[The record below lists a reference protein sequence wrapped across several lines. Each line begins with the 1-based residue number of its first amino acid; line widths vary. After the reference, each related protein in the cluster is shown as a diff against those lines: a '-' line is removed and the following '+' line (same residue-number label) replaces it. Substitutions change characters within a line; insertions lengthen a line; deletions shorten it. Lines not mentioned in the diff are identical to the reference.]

1 MKKKFIHYLSQRG
14 QDFIASFSGGYT
26 GGDGDGVDRV
36 PLLHQL
42 WNHRHLKTPLF
53 RVQIQHVDRK
63 TTPGLQQIRQ
73 VHHVL
78 FKNIFSRQTTRRQFH
93 LVPGDQNRARMG
105 YNTDQ
110 YTTHDQSRK
119 TSRPLLLLKYNTYP
133 ALAQAATKGPPLK
146 EVVGVIP
153 ATTMGGL
160 PVNAVNF
167 VTNSP

>member
-1 MKKKFIHYLSQRG
+1 MRRKERLNFEPAASNEKRFIPYLSQRG

-119 TSRPLLLLKYNTYP
+119 TSRPLLLLWS
-133 ALAQAATKGPPLK
+133 ATVRTQHWHRLRPKGHR
-146 EVVGVIP
+146 
-153 ATTMGGL
+153 
-160 PVNAVNF
+160 
-167 VTNSP
+167 